1 MGESQ
6 SRLQISN
13 QSLNAYSSLTD
24 LLPNKLRQVIET
36 RGGREG
42 GNDEWDWYGGHHSK
56 VAQTWIWFNLF

>member
-36 RGGREG
+36 RGGEG
-42 GNDEWDWYGGHHSK
+42 GNDEWDWYGGHRSK